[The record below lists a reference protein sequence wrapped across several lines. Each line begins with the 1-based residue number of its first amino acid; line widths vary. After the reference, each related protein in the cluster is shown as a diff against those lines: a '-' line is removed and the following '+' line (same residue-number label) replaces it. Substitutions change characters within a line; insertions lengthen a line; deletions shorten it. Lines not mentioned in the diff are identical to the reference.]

1 MTNPPSPRGSGS
13 TTTLVRIR
21 DLVLVIIGIGVILIA
36 TTMALSRIAN
46 VVVVL
51 VLAMMFEIT
60 LSPLVERL
68 ALIWKRPWAVLSAVG
83 LSVLILVAGSVL
95 LVTVIAS
102 QLANLVA
109 RLPTEFHI
117 VTRHTPR
124 ILNGLSNI
132 GLKISVT
139 QIEDKIFSSMGQL
152 STFIVKQ
159 TVVIV
164 TNLIDFIVDGVI
176 ILFITVYLLLE
187 AERIQVAVLRL
198 VPQQH
203 RESLLAVEHTLT
215 RVIGGYVRGQFLL
228 SLIVGTG
235 FGAGCWIIGLP
246 YPLVIGVFAAVME
259 LIPLLGPVLGAILP
273 LVLALFNNPWVAVPE
288 VLVLLAAI
296 HLLESQI
303 LGPRII
309 RNQVGLHP
317 VLSVVALMIGAELQ
331 GIWGALFAVPAA
343 GILVAA
349 WVAAVRVWREK
360 VVLPS
365 QTVAS
370 SVPPDP
376 NQRPSSSKNHDQREH

>member
-1 MTNPPSPRGSGS
+1 MTNPPSPNRFNMAIAR
-13 TTTLVRIR
+13 TR
-21 DLVLVIIGIGVILIA
+21 DIVLVIIGIGIILIA
-36 TTMALSRIAN
+36 AAMALSRVAN

-60 LSPLVERL
+60 LSPLVEKV
-68 ALIWKRPWAVLSAVG
+68 ALVWKRPWAVLVIVG
-83 LSVLILVAGSVL
+83 TSVLLLVAGGVL
-95 LVTVIAS
+95 LVTVIAA
-102 QLANLVA
+102 QLATLVTK
-109 RLPTEFHI
+109 LPGEFH
-117 VTRHTPR
+117 VVVQHTPG

-132 GLKISVT
+132 GLKINVP
-139 QIEDKIFSSMGQL
+139 QIEDKIFSSMGQM
-152 STFIVKQ
+152 STLVVRQ

-187 AERIQVAVLRL
+187 ADRIQMAVLRL
-198 VPQQH
+198 VPNQH

-215 RVIGGYVRGQFLL
+215 RVVGGYVRGQFLL

-235 FGAGCWIIGLP
+235 FGLGSWIIGLP
-246 YPLVIGVFAAVME
+246 YPLVIGVFASVME

-273 LVLALFNNPWVAVPE
+273 LILALFNNPWVAVPE

-296 HLLESQI
+296 HLVESQI

-365 QTVAS
+365 QTAAS
-370 SVPPDP
+370 SGDTNPEQPPA
-376 NQRPSSSKNHDQREH
+376 R

>member
-1 MTNPPSPRGSGS
+1 FH
-13 TTTLVRIR
+13 
-21 DLVLVIIGIGVILIA
+21 
-36 TTMALSRIAN
+36 
-46 VVVVL
+46 VVV
-51 VLAMMFEIT
+51 
-60 LSPLVERL
+60 
-68 ALIWKRPWAVLSAVG
+68 
-83 LSVLILVAGSVL
+83 
-95 LVTVIAS
+95 
-102 QLANLVA
+102 Q
-109 RLPTEFHI
+109 
-117 VTRHTPR
+117 HTPG

-132 GLKISVT
+132 GLKINVP
-139 QIEDKIFSSMGQL
+139 QIEDKIFSSMGQM
-152 STFIVKQ
+152 STLVVRQ

-187 AERIQVAVLRL
+187 ADRIQMAVLRL
-198 VPQQH
+198 VPNQH

-215 RVIGGYVRGQFLL
+215 RVVGGYVRGQFLL

-235 FGAGCWIIGLP
+235 FGLGSWIIGLP
-246 YPLVIGVFAAVME
+246 YPLVIGVFASVME

-273 LVLALFNNPWVAVPE
+273 LILALFNNPWVAVPE

-296 HLLESQI
+296 HLVESQI

-365 QTVAS
+365 QTAAS
-370 SVPPDP
+370 SGDTNPEQPPA
-376 NQRPSSSKNHDQREH
+376 R

>member
-13 TTTLVRIR
+13 TTTLARLR

-68 ALIWKRPWAVLSAVG
+68 ALIWKRPWAVLVVAG
-83 LSVLILVAGSVL
+83 LSVVILVAGSVL

-102 QLANLVA
+102 QLAILVA

-176 ILFITVYLLLE
+176 ILFITIYLLLE
-187 AERIQVAVLRL
+187 ADRIQVAVLRL
-198 VPQQH
+198 VPQPH

-228 SLIVGTG
+228 SLIVGSG
-235 FGAGCWIIGLP
+235 FGLGSWIIGLP

-365 QTVAS
+365 QMVAS
-370 SVPPDP
+370 SEPPNP
-376 NQRPSSSKNHDQREH
+376 NQRPSPNSDR

>member
-1 MTNPPSPRGSGS
+1 MTNPPSPNRFNMAIAR
-13 TTTLVRIR
+13 TR
-21 DLVLVIIGIGVILIA
+21 DIVLVIIGIGIILIA
-36 TTMALSRIAN
+36 AAMALSRVAN

-60 LSPLVERL
+60 LSPLVEKV
-68 ALIWKRPWAVLSAVG
+68 ALVWKRPWAVLVIVG
-83 LSVLILVAGSVL
+83 TSVLLLVAGGVL
-95 LVTVIAS
+95 LVTVIAA
-102 QLANLVA
+102 QLATLVTK
-109 RLPTEFHI
+109 LPGEFH
-117 VTRHTPR
+117 VVVQHTPG

-132 GLKISVT
+132 GLKINVP
-139 QIEDKIFSSMGQL
+139 QIEDKIFSSMGQM
-152 STFIVKQ
+152 STLVVRQ

-187 AERIQVAVLRL
+187 ADRIQMAVLRL
-198 VPQQH
+198 VPNQH

-215 RVIGGYVRGQFLL
+215 RVVGGYVRGQFLL

-235 FGAGCWIIGLP
+235 FGLGSWIIGLP
-246 YPLVIGVFAAVME
+246 YPLVIGVFASVME

-273 LVLALFNNPWVAVPE
+273 LILALFYNPWVAVPE

-296 HLLESQI
+296 HLVESQI

-365 QTVAS
+365 QTAAS
-370 SVPPDP
+370 SGDTNPEQPPA
-376 NQRPSSSKNHDQREH
+376 R